1 MTTVRNLLQGME
13 YVLIEG
19 NSDVPID
26 AVAYD
31 SRKVTT
37 GTLFVCVKGYVA
49 DGHTFLE
56 KAAAAGATAAVIQK
70 DQTVISPDE
79 LARIAKEHGV
89 TILAVDHTR
98 QALAHI
104 ASNFF
109 GKPSG
114 QLAIYGITGTKG
126 KTTTTYMV
134 RDVLLRAGHSTGLV
148 GTVANIIG
156 EEVRPASH
164 TTPESYELQSV
175 LAEMVAAGSDSCVME
190 VSSQGLMLDRVF
202 GMRFAV
208 GAFTNLYHDHIG
220 PTEHANMEEYLDAK
234 RKIFDRCE
242 VGLINT
248 DTPVSQDLIAYAKE
262 RTSVITFGIESSA
275 DVRAVHLTK
284 QLRGDRIGTT
294 FLLESPWYNGECYVG
309 MPGKFNVY
317 NALCA
322 TAVAGV
328 AGVPYAKVLESLAD
342 VRVPGRIQPVPND
355 LGFQVYVD
363 YAHNAAS
370 LENVLV
376 TLREYCEG
384 KLITVFGCGGN
395 RSKTRRFEMG
405 EVSGRLSDLTII
417 TSDNPR
423 SEEPMDIIA
432 DILVGF
438 DKTEGTRE
446 VEPDR
451 RSAILRALSIAKPGD
466 FVLIAGKGHE
476 NYQIFK
482 DRTIHFDDAQTALEL
497 LGDLHV

>member
-1 MTTVRNLLQGME
+1 MTTVRNLVQGME
-13 YVLIEG
+13 YIRIEG
-19 NSDVPID
+19 SLDK
-26 AVAYD
+26 AVESLAYD
-31 SRKVTT
+31 SRKVAP
-37 GTLFVCVKGYVA
+37 GTLFVCVRGYVV
-49 DGHTFLE
+49 DGHAFLE
-56 KAAAAGATAAVIQK
+56 KAIAGGAVAAVIQK
-70 DQTVISPDE
+70 DQTVIAQDD
-79 LARIAKEHGV
+79 LVRLAKENNL
-89 TILAVDHTR
+89 TIVAVDNTR
-98 QALAHI
+98 QALARISSHY
-104 ASNFF
+104 F
-109 GKPSG
+109 GDPTEK
-114 QLAIYGITGTKG
+114 LAVYGITGTKG

-134 RDVLLRAGHSTGLV
+134 RDVLLRAGHTTGLV

-175 LAEMVAAGSDSCVME
+175 LAEMVGAGSDSCVME
-190 VSSQGLMLDRVF
+190 VSSQGLMLDRVY

-234 RKIFDRCE
+234 RKIFDRSD
-242 VGLINT
+242 VGLINM
-248 DTPVSQDLIAYAKE
+248 DTPVSLDLIAYASK
-262 RTSVITFGIESSA
+262 RTEVITFGIDNSC
-275 DVRAVHLTK
+275 DVRALHLTK
-284 QLRGDRIGTT
+284 QLRGDRIGTS
-294 FLLESPWYNGECYVG
+294 FQIESPWYTGECYVG

-322 TAVAGV
+322 AAVAGI
-328 AGVPYAKVLESLAD
+328 AGVSFDHVLESLAE
-342 VRVPGRIQPVPND
+342 VRVPGRIQPVKND
-355 LGFQVYVD
+355 LGFQVFVD

-370 LENVLV
+370 LENVLI

-384 KLITVFGCGGN
+384 RLITVFGCGGN

-405 EVSGRLSDLTII
+405 EVSGNLSDLTVI

-438 DKTEGTRE
+438 DKTTGVRE

-451 RSAILRALSIAKPGD
+451 KEAIRRALSIAKPGD

-476 NYQIFK
+476 DYQIFK

-497 LGDLHV
+497 LAELHV